1 MMRLDAC
8 GCRQTRSRGFTL
20 IEMLVVLLIMGLLL
34 GLVSANMHPDER
46 GQLRIEAD
54 RLAQLLELAGTES
67 RLSGKTLAWTAD
79 DSGYRFWR
87 FDEQAGWF
95 EVSDSDLLRARTL
108 PTGMTISGLRVES
121 MKSAGDQ
128 GQARLEFS
136 ANGMSL
142 AFTIELSLGAAHYR
156 VRGSP
161 IGEVQALGADGT
173 DYGKVY

>member
-1 MMRLDAC
+1 MRLD
-8 GCRQTRSRGFTL
+8 GRVCRQARSQGFTL

-34 GLVSANMHPDER
+34 GLVSATTQPDER
-46 GQLRIEAD
+46 GLLRIEAD

-67 RLSGKTLAWTAD
+67 RLSGKSMAWTAD
-79 DSGYRFWR
+79 GSGYRFWR

-95 EVSDSDLLRARTL
+95 EVSDSDLLRARSL
-108 PTGMTISGLRVES
+108 PAGMTISGLRVES
-121 MKSAGDQ
+121 MKSAADQ

-136 ANGMSL
+136 GNGMSL

-156 VRGSP
+156 VSGSP
-161 IGEVQALGADGT
+161 IGEVLALSDGGT